1 MPEPFLPGSILVTGG
16 AGFIGSHVVEALLAR
31 GEDVHVLDDLSKGQ
45 LTNLPDRVPL
55 HVLDIASSPLDRMFR
70 DAAFDAVV
78 HCAAQT
84 NVMRS
89 LAEPELDRRINVI
102 GLARVL
108 HAAVETGVRRFVF
121 ISSGGAAYGETPV
134 PATEET
140 PPQPDNPYG
149 RHKVEGEAIVDREP
163 LSTVSLRLSNVYGA
177 RQRSDAEGGVIS
189 IFADRLTAGLPLQV
203 YGDGAQE
210 RDFVHVS
217 DVVSAIL
224 LQPTFTFVRG
234 GAPVARLEAGRASAS
249 VRSRDLVLRGV
260 RVEQVPAGRRLTAD
274 RAVWLADAG
283 ALWIEGDY
291 VLWDGGASTR
301 GRGLRIDVELR
312 RASPR

>member
-1 MPEPFLPGSILVTGG
+1 MRVLVTGG
-16 AGFIGSHVVEALLAR
+16 AGFIGSHVVETLLAR

-45 LTNLPDRVPL
+45 LTNLPERVPL
-55 HVLDIASSPLDRMFR
+55 HVLDIASSPVDGMFR
-70 DAAFDAVV
+70 EAAFDAVV

-102 GLARVL
+102 GLERVL
-108 HAAVETGVRRFVF
+108 HAAVESGVRRFVF

-140 PPQPDNPYG
+140 PPRPDNPYG
-149 RHKVEGEAIVDREP
+149 RHKVEGEVIVGRAP

-189 IFADRLTAGLPLQV
+189 IFADRLAAGLPLQV

-217 DVVSAIL
+217 DVVSAIVL
-224 LQPTFTFVRG
+224 TLDDASMTGVWNVGTGRSTSVNDVAIAMTKAFGNGAGIDYLPARQEVRRSCLDVG
-234 GAPVARLEAGRASAS
+234 KLRRTGRWS
-249 VRSRDLVLRGV
+249 
-260 RVEQVPAGRRLTAD
+260 P
-274 RAVWLADAG
+274 
-283 ALWIEGDY
+283 
-291 VLWDGGASTR
+291 
-301 GRGLRIDVELR
+301 RIDLATGVAGLAAAIALAR
-312 RASPR
+312 

>member
-1 MPEPFLPGSILVTGG
+1 MKVLVTGG

-55 HVLDIASSPLDRMFR
+55 HVLDIAASPLGRTFR
-70 DAAFDAVV
+70 EGRFDAVV

-89 LAEPELDRRINVI
+89 LADPELDRRINVV
-102 GLARVL
+102 GLERVL
-108 HAAVETGVRRFVF
+108 HAAIEGGARRFVF

-140 PPQPDNPYG
+140 PPRPDNPYG
-149 RHKVEGEAIVDREP
+149 RHKVEGEAIVDRAP
-163 LSTVSLRLSNVYGA
+163 TSTASLRLSNVYGA

-189 IFADRLTAGLPLQV
+189 IFADRLAAGLPLQV
-203 YGDGAQE
+203 YGDGSQE

-224 LQPTFTFVRG
+224 LALDDTSMTGVWNVG
-234 GAPVARLEAGRASAS
+234 TGSSTTVNEVAAVMSAAF
-249 VRSRDLVLRGV
+249 RSRAGIDYLPARQEVRRSCLDVGKLVATGRWSARTDLATGV
-260 RVEQVPAGRRLTAD
+260 AELAAAMVPAR
-274 RAVWLADAG
+274 
-283 ALWIEGDY
+283 
-291 VLWDGGASTR
+291 
-301 GRGLRIDVELR
+301 
-312 RASPR
+312 

>member
-1 MPEPFLPGSILVTGG
+1 MRVLVTGG

-55 HVLDIASSPLDRMFR
+55 HVLDIALSPLGRTFR
-70 DAAFDAVV
+70 DSGFDAVV

-102 GLARVL
+102 GLERIL
-108 HAAVETGVRRFVF
+108 HAAADSGVRRFVF
-121 ISSGGAAYGETPV
+121 ISSGGAAYGETPE

-140 PPQPDNPYG
+140 PPEPENPYG
-149 RHKVEGEAIVDREP
+149 WHKVEGEAIVGRAP
-163 LSTVSLRLSNVYGA
+163 LSTISLRLSNVYGS
-177 RQRSDAEGGVIS
+177 RQRADAEGGVIS
-189 IFADRLTAGLPLQV
+189 IFADRLVAGLPLQI
-203 YGDGAQE
+203 YGNGAQE

-224 LQPTFTFVRG
+224 LALDDASMTGVWNVGT
-234 GAPVARLEAGRASAS
+234 GRATTVNRVAAVMTEAFGGKTGIEYLPARTEIERSCLD
-249 VRSRDLVLRGV
+249 VRKLV
-260 RVEQVPAGRRLTAD
+260 ATGR
-274 RAVWLADAG
+274 W
-283 ALWIEGDY
+283 
-291 VLWDGGASTR
+291 
-301 GRGLRIDVELR
+301 
-312 RASPR
+312 SPRVDLAAGVAALAATMTAAR